1 MSRRTPGILLV
12 AAAAGPARDGCNDA
26 LARQK
31 TEAEGSAKARGALG
45 YPAHATR
52 LLPPRSRHYATA
64 GCILACLLGAA
75 AVLAADPAAYVAKLD
90 EFPPAD
96 AGVDLAGELVTVD
109 YVNRRGG
116 LRLDG
121 DFDDE
126 RYRVGPTFSFI
137 LMPYGMVSYHGAAA
151 DLQDVPLG
159 TRLVG
164 RFVLPPEGDKAIPP
178 PPPQQKKH
186 VPDHNRA
193 IRLEDDFSHAVRT
206 GRGWKLQAFDRE
218 KKQLTLVAVTAA
230 GEPVADA
237 KPVTHSVD
245 ASTRIWRGD
254 GFGTLDDL
262 AAAAAAGEVVQV
274 NLTWAPGWSNHEFHA
289 SDVWLDEASRKAA
302 TARQREIHLRRM
314 LHFHVPARI
323 DRVDHQGGS
332 KGMLTVT
339 ILGGFDPAI
348 YDKFIEKWGV
358 SVSAAEPTLRTWWM
372 NHDMMGGQV
381 VKKRTI
387 ENPPPGSSGIE
398 LDIQTTLL
406 EGFRPGHFV
415 RIGSHGWPRIQP
427 PPEWRMKSWD
437 DRQ

>member
-1 MSRRTPGILLV
+1 MSRNRYLILIV
-12 AAAAGPARDGCNDA
+12 GAAAACVFPA
-26 LARQK
+26 
-31 TEAEGSAKARGALG
+31 
-45 YPAHATR
+45 
-52 LLPPRSRHYATA
+52 
-64 GCILACLLGAA
+64 AA
-75 AVLAADPAAYVAKLD
+75 AVRAADPAAYVAKLD

-126 RYRVGPTFSFI
+126 RYRIGPTFAFI

-193 IRLEDDFSHAVRT
+193 IRLEDDFSYAVRT
-206 GRGWKLQAFDRE
+206 GSGWKLQAFDRE

-230 GEPVADA
+230 GGSVADA

-274 NLTWAPGWSNHEFHA
+274 NLTWAPGWGNHEFHA

-302 TARQREIHLRRM
+302 AARQREIHLRRM
-314 LHFHVPARI
+314 LHLHVPARI

-339 ILGGFDPAI
+339 LLGGVDPAI
-348 YDKFIEKWGV
+348 YDKFIENWGV

-372 NHDMMGGQV
+372 NHDMMGGPV

-415 RIGSHGWPRIQP
+415 RIGAHGWPRIQP
-427 PPEWRMKSWD
+427 PPEWRMKSMD
-437 DRQ
+437 DRE

>member
-1 MSRRTPGILLV
+1 MSRNRYLILIV
-12 AAAAGPARDGCNDA
+12 GAAAACVFPA
-26 LARQK
+26 
-31 TEAEGSAKARGALG
+31 
-45 YPAHATR
+45 
-52 LLPPRSRHYATA
+52 
-64 GCILACLLGAA
+64 AA
-75 AVLAADPAAYVAKLD
+75 AVRAADPAAYVAKLD

-126 RYRVGPTFSFI
+126 RYRIGPTFAFI

-206 GRGWKLQAFDRE
+206 GRGWKLQAFDLE

-274 NLTWAPGWSNHEFHA
+274 NLTWAPGWGNREFHA

-302 TARQREIHLRRM
+302 AARQREIHLRRM
-314 LHFHVPARI
+314 LHLHVPARI

-339 ILGGFDPAI
+339 LLGGFDPAI
-348 YDKFIEKWGV
+348 YDKFIENWGV

-372 NHDMMGGQV
+372 NHDMMGGPV

-415 RIGSHGWPRIQP
+415 RIGAHGWPRIQP
-427 PPEWRMKSWD
+427 PPEWRMKSMD
-437 DRQ
+437 DRE

>member
-1 MSRRTPGILLV
+1 MSRCTPAILLL
-12 AAAAGPARDGCNDA
+12 AAAAVFH
-26 LARQK
+26 
-31 TEAEGSAKARGALG
+31 T
-45 YPAHATR
+45 
-52 LLPPRSRHYATA
+52 
-64 GCILACLLGAA
+64 AA
-75 AVLAADPAAYVAKLD
+75 AVPAADPAAYVAKLD
-90 EFPPAD
+90 DFPPAD

-121 DFDDE
+121 DFDGE

-178 PPPQQKKH
+178 PPPQQKKY

-193 IRLEDDFSHAVRT
+193 IRLEDDFSHAVRI
-206 GRGWKLQAFDRE
+206 GRAWKLQAFDLE

-262 AAAAAAGEVVQV
+262 AAAAAAGEGVQV
-274 NLTWAPGWSNHEFHA
+274 HLTWAPGWENHEFHA

-302 TARQREIHLRRM
+302 AARQREIHLRRM
-314 LHFHVPARI
+314 LHLHVPARI

-339 ILGGFDPAI
+339 LLGGFDPAI
-348 YDKFIEKWGV
+348 YDKFIENWGV

-372 NHDMMGGQV
+372 NHDMMGGPV

-415 RIGSHGWPRIQP
+415 RIGAHGWPRIQP
-427 PPEWRMKSWD
+427 PPEWRMKSMD
-437 DRQ
+437 DRE

>member
-1 MSRRTPGILLV
+1 MSRNRYLILIV
-12 AAAAGPARDGCNDA
+12 GAAAACVFPA
-26 LARQK
+26 
-31 TEAEGSAKARGALG
+31 
-45 YPAHATR
+45 
-52 LLPPRSRHYATA
+52 
-64 GCILACLLGAA
+64 AA
-75 AVLAADPAAYVAKLD
+75 AVRAADPAAYVAKLD

-178 PPPQQKKH
+178 APAQQKKY
-186 VPDHNRA
+186 VPEHNRA

-262 AAAAAAGEVVQV
+262 AAAAATGEVVQV

-302 TARQREIHLRRM
+302 AARQREIHLRRM
-314 LHFHVPARI
+314 RHFHVPARI

-339 ILGGFDPAI
+339 LLGGFDPAI
-348 YDKFIEKWGV
+348 YDEFFDNGGV
-358 SVSAAEPTLRTWWM
+358 QGKMSTGVFVSAAEPTLRTWWM
-372 NHDMMGGQV
+372 NHDMQGGSV
-381 VKKRTI
+381 VKKRVI

-415 RIGSHGWPRIQP
+415 RIGSYTGGWPRIQP
-427 PPEWRMKSWD
+427 PPEWRMKSMD
-437 DRQ
+437 DRE

>member
-1 MSRRTPGILLV
+1 
-12 AAAAGPARDGCNDA
+12 
-26 LARQK
+26 
-31 TEAEGSAKARGALG
+31 
-45 YPAHATR
+45 
-52 LLPPRSRHYATA
+52 
-64 GCILACLLGAA
+64 
-75 AVLAADPAAYVAKLD
+75 
-90 EFPPAD
+90 
-96 AGVDLAGELVTVD
+96 
-109 YVNRRGG
+109 
-116 LRLDG
+116 
-121 DFDDE
+121 
-126 RYRVGPTFSFI
+126 
-137 LMPYGMVSYHGAAA
+137 MPYGMVSYHGAAA

-178 PPPQQKKH
+178 PPPELKKH

-302 TARQREIHLRRM
+302 AARQREIHLRRM
-314 LHFHVPARI
+314 RHFHVPARI

-339 ILGGFDPAI
+339 LLGGFDPAI
-348 YDKFIEKWGV
+348 YDEFFDNGGV
-358 SVSAAEPTLRTWWM
+358 QGKMSTGVFVSAAEPTLRTWWM
-372 NHDMMGGQV
+372 NHDMQGGSV
-381 VKKRTI
+381 MKKRTI

-406 EGFRPGHFV
+406 EGFRPGRFV
-415 RIGSHGWPRIQP
+415 RIGSYTGGWPRIQP
-427 PPEWRMKSWD
+427 PPEWRMKSMD
-437 DRQ
+437 DRE